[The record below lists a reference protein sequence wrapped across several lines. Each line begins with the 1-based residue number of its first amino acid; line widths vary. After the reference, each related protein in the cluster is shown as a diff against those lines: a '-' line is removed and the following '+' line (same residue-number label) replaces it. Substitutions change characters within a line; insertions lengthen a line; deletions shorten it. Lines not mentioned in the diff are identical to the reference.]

1 MQVELRTYLEEFSTH
16 IYLRFPIFKLYH
28 RYVIEHN
35 DGYHIAQNSV
45 VWKEQ
50 IIVEQNLYLFL
61 GVKQYQYLNHRP
73 IKLQTRRQVYN
84 MLGQIFQPSFVGL
97 RKNSDH
103 LEKDY
108 FVKITLPEEKRN
120 EIVKSLV
127 QNLVRNNIIH
137 PWDTTIEQFKELL
150 KLNGILI

>member
-1 MQVELRTYLEEFSTH
+1 MQVELRTYLEEYSTH
-16 IYLRFPIFKLYH
+16 VYLRFPTFKLYH

-35 DGYHIAQNSV
+35 DGYYIAQNSV
-45 VWKEQ
+45 VWRNH

-61 GVKQYQYLNHRP
+61 GVKPYHDYRP

-84 MLGQIFQPSFVGL
+84 MLGQIFQPGFVGL

-120 EIVKSLV
+120 EVVKSLV
-127 QNLVRNNIIH
+127 QNLVRNNIN
-137 PWDTTIEQFKELL
+137 TTAGNNQFKELL